1 MTDALDLFTLVAQKT
16 RSTEGNS
23 PCVTCKRTVSILPLR
38 YAVVGNTSEQS
49 TRALA
54 DLPPSLS
61 KALPLAGL
69 ALTTASY
76 TVRALRD
83 GYLYLFIHRAASDW
97 VCEGAYQTFNSG
109 LCKSLWPSPSGSP
122 LFGQVP
128 DFGDRVITVN
138 DPEDINEA
146 RLLFTPDLLTPH
158 MLAEIRTDKRLRD
171 TLRRVDI
178 RQLIQSCSNTEHII
192 EAHALQSSIADV
204 VGQTSN
210 PVMAVLSDQLF
221 APPTGFPALT
231 GISPRLAATATHAQ
245 GFAVVLDDPIGIT
258 QELNAWRNQSVETLE
273 TFMQKTDDE
282 GISNQ
287 RKHTIAFG
295 IENLK
300 ITLAEQAEQRYVNH
314 TNSLGVRYTDPEYAA
329 GNSHMVTASAG
340 SYRSFRNPADQRHEE
355 QQAIAQVRKDSWE
368 KQYASSIDETQ
379 LQAFLAEFQTAVDR
393 ADKIKDQRAADH
405 LLWLSSSAVLDAFS
419 YYDSRDSENGLAF
432 EAQLG
437 VAVAG
442 MNSTAL
448 GDAQIEIWSNIDTIN
463 PGNWFWRGL
472 AQNQTQAIEQIN
484 LLLAQRSHLPSMDS
498 DQLRSLI
505 KSLSDVYDKSHA
517 FVSEVRD
524 STPPSSIR
532 LSGAVLLTNTFGTR
546 LLQSRPASM
555 LDGPTNTALALVF
568 KARLGQL
575 GEQLHLQ
582 TSNYPLSQGV
592 KTKISLAA
600 GKSFGDALTAGSAGP
615 MLEVRLGTTLALLE
629 VWNLKLKAEKTDK
642 GTREYI
648 ELTAA
653 MLAVSAAGLELGAV
667 AVGFAERS
675 LNTAVSQAGRL
686 LGSQLKLM
694 AGVLAGGAALAGM
707 VFDSVDT
714 VKSYKQ
720 KQLSVAGVY
729 FIRAAAQ
736 VGSAFLSAA
745 IGLAAASPYLHRLIQ
760 THGKSF
766 FLKLTYNTSTKL
778 ALKMAFMLRWCI
790 QINLVIFA
798 ASATLL
804 AILPNE
810 LQQYLRHSTF
820 RINRDNG
827 TPKSEQQEL
836 ENFQKAIEAT
846 L

>member
-1 MTDALDLFTLVAQKT
+1 
-16 RSTEGNS
+16 
-23 PCVTCKRTVSILPLR
+23 
-38 YAVVGNTSEQS
+38 
-49 TRALA
+49 
-54 DLPPSLS
+54 
-61 KALPLAGL
+61 
-69 ALTTASY
+69 
-76 TVRALRD
+76 
-83 GYLYLFIHRAASDW
+83 
-97 VCEGAYQTFNSG
+97 
-109 LCKSLWPSPSGSP
+109 
-122 LFGQVP
+122 
-128 DFGDRVITVN
+128 
-138 DPEDINEA
+138 
-146 RLLFTPDLLTPH
+146 
-158 MLAEIRTDKRLRD
+158 
-171 TLRRVDI
+171 
-178 RQLIQSCSNTEHII
+178 
-192 EAHALQSSIADV
+192 
-204 VGQTSN
+204 
-210 PVMAVLSDQLF
+210 
-221 APPTGFPALT
+221 
-231 GISPRLAATATHAQ
+231 
-245 GFAVVLDDPIGIT
+245 
-258 QELNAWRNQSVETLE
+258 
-273 TFMQKTDDE
+273 
-282 GISNQ
+282 
-287 RKHTIAFG
+287 
-295 IENLK
+295 
-300 ITLAEQAEQRYVNH
+300 
-314 TNSLGVRYTDPEYAA
+314 
-329 GNSHMVTASAG
+329 
-340 SYRSFRNPADQRHEE
+340 
-355 QQAIAQVRKDSWE
+355 
-368 KQYASSIDETQ
+368 
-379 LQAFLAEFQTAVDR
+379 
-393 ADKIKDQRAADH
+393 
-405 LLWLSSSAVLDAFS
+405 
-419 YYDSRDSENGLAF
+419 
-432 EAQLG
+432 
-437 VAVAG
+437 
-442 MNSTAL
+442 
-448 GDAQIEIWSNIDTIN
+448 
-463 PGNWFWRGL
+463 
-472 AQNQTQAIEQIN
+472 
-484 LLLAQRSHLPSMDS
+484 MDS
-498 DQLRSLI
+498 DQLRGLI

-629 VWNLKLKAEKTDK
+629 VWNLKLKAEKADK